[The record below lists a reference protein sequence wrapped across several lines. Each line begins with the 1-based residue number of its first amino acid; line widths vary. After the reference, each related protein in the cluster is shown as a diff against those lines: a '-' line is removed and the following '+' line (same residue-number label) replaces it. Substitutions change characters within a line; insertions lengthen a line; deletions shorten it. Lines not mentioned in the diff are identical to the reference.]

1 MPSQPL
7 KENGGQVIAPDVLIA
22 ALEAV
27 EQPVWVVDAS
37 GLIRF
42 ANRAAVVALGYSDAG
57 QLLGRNSHET
67 IHHHHPDG
75 RPFAAAECPMLRPRT
90 TGETVASDL
99 DWFFRR
105 DGSMFRVSYVS
116 APLEM
121 TEGRGAVVAFTDID
135 ARSRAEQ
142 ALRDREARL
151 GDEQAALRRVGTLVA
166 RGASRD
172 EVFTAIARECAG
184 LFGTA
189 DAGTVDT
196 GMVRYEDDS
205 SQFVVAS
212 SGKFKEAFSHGSR
225 KPLGGEN
232 IASRVFRTG
241 RAVRIDDYAI
251 ATGPIGEAA
260 RSIGLRSA
268 VGTPIEVEGRL
279 WGAMITGTAEDEP
292 LPPDTEARLGQFTD
306 MMATAIANTES
317 RARANRLTE
326 EQAALRRVATLV
338 AHGAAPADVFD
349 AVAAEMERVLDA
361 DGVTVSRYEPDS
373 EVTVL
378 AHRGV
383 DVRKVRPGSRW
394 NHEGENE
401 TSIVRRT
408 ERPARMQAY
417 RGTHGPIAELVEVL
431 GVQATVAAPIV
442 VEGRLWGVI
451 IAYWRGDEPP
461 PAGTEERMSQFAQL
475 LETAVANAD
484 SRDQLTASRAR
495 LVTEADDA
503 RRRVVRDLHDGAQQR
518 LVHAIITLKLALRAM
533 RANDEEAEELASEAL
548 EQAEQGNVE
557 LRELAH
563 GILPA
568 ALTRGGLRAGVD
580 AVVEHLDLPVEV
592 RVPAGRFAAEI
603 EASAYFIVAEALTNV
618 VKYARA
624 TRADVTASV
633 KDGMLRVEVRDD
645 GVGGA
650 NPEGHGLLGLRDRAT
665 ALGGRLDVESPDR
678 RGTLVTATLPLRS
691 G

>member
-1 MPSQPL
+1 MSTHPIVEPGPRMPSQPL

-67 IHHHHPDG
+67 IHHHHPGG

-121 TEGRGAVVAFTDID
+121 TDGRGAVVAFTDID

-151 GDEQAALRRVGTLVA
+151 ADEQAALRRVGTLVA

-189 DAGTVDT
+189 DVGTVDT

-349 AVAAEMERVLDA
+349 AVAAEMERVLNA

-383 DVRKVRPGSRW
+383 DARKVRPGSRW

-533 RANDEEAEELASEAL
+533 RANDEEA
-548 EQAEQGNVE
+548 
-557 LRELAH
+557 
-563 GILPA
+563 
-568 ALTRGGLRAGVD
+568 
-580 AVVEHLDLPVEV
+580 
-592 RVPAGRFAAEI
+592 
-603 EASAYFIVAEALTNV
+603 
-618 VKYARA
+618 
-624 TRADVTASV
+624 
-633 KDGMLRVEVRDD
+633 
-645 GVGGA
+645 
-650 NPEGHGLLGLRDRAT
+650 
-665 ALGGRLDVESPDR
+665 
-678 RGTLVTATLPLRS
+678 
-691 G
+691 